1 MRGSSDVSVTATP
14 GLLAV
19 RLDGPKHAY
28 KPKLAWMG
36 QSVPVTLS
44 GGANCG
50 NRQSVYVLG
59 GAAWANDDS
68 PPPSDSFLIEGS
80 ADWTIPG
87 GLPATEHMH
96 WVFTPRGG

>member
-1 MRGSSDVSVTATP
+1 MRGSSDVSVTATA